1 MYCSDS
7 HHFSISKARI
17 IIDALQSVSFIT
29 ESKTLQLQNKLANLS
44 GSYNAEILQRTT
56 MRFKAV
62 KHQNEDVYK
71 NIEVIENALK
81 NRRQIS
87 FHYYHIDENKNKVYS
102 HDKKLYIEEPIGAVL
117 DDGNYYLLCYRTQKE
132 YTNNMKIF
140 RIDRIDG
147 ISVIEREIRRNNEIC
162 RATVE
167 VQISP
172 TFWGWMMQFPTKM
185 KIYSPENLKRQYIEL
200 VKSAL

>member
-1 MYCSDS
+1 
-7 HHFSISKARI
+7 
-17 IIDALQSVSFIT
+17 
-29 ESKTLQLQNKLANLS
+29 
-44 GSYNAEILQRTT
+44 

-81 NRRQIS
+81 NKRQIS
-87 FHYYHIDENKNKVYS
+87 FNYYHIDENKNKVYS

-117 DDGNYYLLCYRTQKE
+117 DDGNYYLLCYRTQNE
-132 YTNNMKIF
+132 YTNNLKIF

-147 ISVIEREIRRNNEIC
+147 ISVIEREISKRAETVLKKSEKIKMQAFKMYGGEVKEVTLQFTPDLIGVIYDKFGYGTKIRRNNEIC

-167 VQISP
+167 VQVSP

-185 KIYSPENLKRQYIEL
+185 KIYFPENLKRQYIEL